1 MKKARFSEE
10 QMVRILREADAVTSG
25 RTAVTRRGGDG
36 EPRLARSRGLERRQT
51 ITKGGLTS
59 RSLCP
64 LREPLRVA
72 VEERT
77 DHYLDAVFPEHE
89 LLRRWQE
96 ILDHFQP
103 PERFIRV
110 SSLALHIAAC
120 PRADTRPQ
128 RRSTRLCPASSAITR
143 FGSRNARWDTANE
156 TPRSRNGGQGRNR
169 TNDTRIFK
177 RDPTIRNLFC
187 DGSVQAPRRFGA
199 QKPARE
205 SCHAAK
211 TVRNGKCAM
220 PLSPCTPIT
229 AKSLLFA
236 AVTAQIRRFS
246 VALGIISLPFP
257 NAVDGF

>member
-59 RSLCP
+59 RSPRP

-156 TPRSRNGGQGRNR
+156 TPCSRNGGQGRNR
-169 TNDTRIFK
+169 TNDTRIFNPLLYQLSYLATVVWGPP
-177 RDPTIRNLFC
+177 RNGGGVLDPPTS
-187 DGSVQAPRRFGA
+187 GSSSAPRR
-199 QKPARE
+199 
-205 SCHAAK
+205 
-211 TVRNGKCAM
+211 N
-220 PLSPCTPIT
+220 PLIFMIS
-229 AKSLLFA
+229 
-236 AVTAQIRRFS
+236 AVTGPVMPQPR
-246 VALGIISLPFP
+246 
-257 NAVDGF
+257 DGLYFGST